1 MDREQLKTL
10 IQKSESKLEYLK
22 TIDYNGLTEMITE
35 LESVFNEF
43 KESGDQLLTEDDILQ
58 IGIVGQ
64 VKAGKS
70 SFLNSL
76 FFNGE
81 DVLPKA
87 STPMTAG
94 LTIIEHADKNTF
106 EVEYF
111 NEKDWAIFV
120 NQDDTYKKREQ
131 EVRNQN
137 PNAPESIINKEI
149 ENRTSEKI
157 RSAHEMVST
166 CSPNARQKI
175 GQGNDS
181 KEFFDI
187 ADLQNVLE
195 QYVGANGEYTS
206 VVKSLYIKM
215 NDKRLKGLRIVDTP
229 GVNDPVVSRENRTR
243 TFLHSCHGVFLL
255 SASTD
260 FLGSGDV
267 NFLNSRIGG
276 SGIGT
281 VVLLASKFDSVLQD
295 IGADREMKKEEHGDL
310 ADTADMQTKKFKR
323 RLRELS
329 DTIDE
334 KLRGRIKLDTTSGIG
349 FSIAHKPTEKWD
361 NVEKQVVEQM
371 KRFYPNYFSTEEEL
385 KETFESLAN
394 IVDIKEKYLDGVF
407 MDNKDTIISEKV
419 KEFFS
424 RNRQEISASIDNV
437 LNEFKN
443 RQEQLNETTIAEIRK
458 QKEMQGE
465 LFDNLKSTFAG
476 IFNTFG
482 INIQSEIKHI
492 GNNVQFDEITEI
504 PTEEATISVTHKGLL
519 WGHNTIEIPIEQVN
533 TYALGSQIATAVNS
547 YAKSWNDE
555 WQELFKN
562 AREEMYNKL
571 SAAISDFET
580 QIMSTSFNDTY
591 YRNLIDRA
599 LDELQNNKELTIDDV
614 ISKYQRQ
621 GRDMADDQFY
631 PYGTE
636 ELKEKEL
643 NTYIAKCLREHK
655 AMIINNFR
663 TLSDSIKVDVKT
675 EINKNLHDALKI
687 IDNMKNS
694 FSDRL
699 KKEGEKYLAG
709 LEKDMLEKTT
719 VLKKIESIVSCV
731 SELSTLY
738 KSLVS
743 NKNWTR

>member
-1 MDREQLKTL
+1 MLFDMDREQLKTL

-94 LTIIEHADKNTF
+94 LTVIEHADKNTF

-599 LDELQNNKELTIDDV
+599 LDELQNNKELTIGDV

-738 KSLVS
+738 K
-743 NKNWTR
+743 

>member
-1 MDREQLKTL
+1 MLFDMDREQLKTL

-349 FSIAHKPTEKWD
+349 FSITHKPTEKWD

-599 LDELQNNKELTIDDV
+599 LDELQNNKELTIGDV

-655 AMIINNFR
+655 AMIINNLR

-738 KSLVS
+738 K
-743 NKNWTR
+743 

>member
-1 MDREQLKTL
+1 MLFDMDREQLKTL

-599 LDELQNNKELTIDDV
+599 LDELQNNKELTIGDV

-655 AMIINNFR
+655 AMIINNLR

-738 KSLVS
+738 K
-743 NKNWTR
+743 